1 MERCAQ
7 LARQACRRVQR
18 DAGAPSGDKVPN
30 SRREDAGEAGPS
42 FIASACSRRTMMAP
56 SVVHHLV
63 NGDKK
68 EHLQQIEMNVL

>member
-1 MERCAQ
+1 
-7 LARQACRRVQR
+7 
-18 DAGAPSGDKVPN
+18 
-30 SRREDAGEAGPS
+30 
-42 FIASACSRRTMMAP
+42 MMAP